1 MKKDLCSI
9 TIAKALDELGFNRE
23 TRYCY
28 DPRVS
33 RIKRDPNR
41 QIRDWNHY
49 LRPPL
54 FYVSVP
60 TVDQAIDWIREKYN
74 VVIYNHVPPFVD
86 PKDKQNR
93 IMYIYDVKF
102 CNRRDGWNGRIMVS
116 TASGSYNI
124 YAAKRMAIMDAIR
137 WIKKNRICSKKTKK

>member
-33 RIKRDPNR
+33 KIKRDPNK

-54 FYVSVP
+54 FHVSVP
-60 TVDQAIDWIREKYN
+60 TVDQAIDWIREKYD
-74 VVIYNHVPPFVD
+74 VVIYNHVPPFVN

-93 IMYIYDVKF
+93 IIYIYGVKF
-102 CNRRDGWNGRIMVS
+102 CNRRDGWNGRVAISCGRMS
-116 TASGSYNI
+116 HNI